1 MPPAL
6 AGGKQIYIKKSF
18 SQNRK
23 VWLKPNSNSNKKPPA
38 KAGGNS
44 FYIETKIRVIY
55 SYKIH

>member
-1 MPPAL
+1 MYKKVL
-6 AGGKQIYIKKSF
+6 AK
-18 SQNRK
+18 NRK

-55 SYKIH
+55 SYKIN